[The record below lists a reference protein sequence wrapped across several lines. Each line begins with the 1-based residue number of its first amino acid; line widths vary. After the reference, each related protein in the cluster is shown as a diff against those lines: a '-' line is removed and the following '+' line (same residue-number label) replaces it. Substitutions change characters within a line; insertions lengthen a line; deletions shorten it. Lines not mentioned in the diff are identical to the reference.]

1 MRALRSRR
9 VASRLLW
16 IAFVAAGCGGDSPS
30 APGGPLTPE
39 ALIAEGRRLF
49 FEETF
54 GGNGRTCGTCHP
66 EPDFAIGPADI
77 AAMTPADPVFGGA
90 LDMDVDAVRR
100 GLFRYPLGGSGFLDA
115 DITVLRGVPSI
126 ANVGRTAPFLTDG
139 RAERLEDLSVDAVL
153 LHALDG
159 AVDRPGERTPTGRE
173 QEALAAF
180 QLSVALPG
188 PDPASFPGDLADLEG
203 FDLFVGK
210 ARCVMCHAG
219 SMFTDNDF
227 HNQVACPPRCPPVQ
241 DPGRCRID
249 PTANDCAD
257 SGMAF
262 NTPQLRGVGRTA
274 PYFHDN
280 AFGSL
285 EEVVEMY
292 NGREFHESPAASR
305 MGIGPLS
312 LTPSEI
318 AALVEFLKAL

>member
-1 MRALRSRR
+1 MRRL
-9 VASRLLW
+9 ASRLV
-16 IAFVAAGCGGDSPS
+16 FVTLAAAACGGDS
-30 APGGPLTPE
+30 LTPPGDTLTPAE
-39 ALIAEGRRLF
+39 LIAEGRRLF

-66 EPDFAIGPADI
+66 EPDFVIGPAEI
-77 AAMTPADPVFGGA
+77 AAMPPSDPLFAGQ
-90 LDMDVDAVRR
+90 LDMDAEGVGR

-115 DITVLRGVPSI
+115 DITVLRSVPSI
-126 ANVGRTAPFLTDG
+126 VNLTHTGPFLADG

-159 AVDRPGERTPTGRE
+159 AADLPGERIPTERE

-180 QLSVALPG
+180 QLSVALPD
-188 PDPASFPGDLADLEG
+188 PDPGDFPGELADMEG
-203 FDLFVGK
+203 FFVFTGK
-210 ARCVMCHAG
+210 ARCATCHVG
-219 SMFTDNDF
+219 PMFTDNDF
-227 HNQVACPPRCPPVQ
+227 HNQIACPPRCPPVE

-249 PTANDCAD
+249 PTANDCAE

-274 PYFHDN
+274 PFFHDN

-292 NGREFHESPAASR
+292 NSRAFHDSPAAAR
-305 MGIGPLS
+305 LGLGPLN
-312 LTPSEI
+312 LTPEEI
-318 AALVEFLKAL
+318 EQLVEFLKAL